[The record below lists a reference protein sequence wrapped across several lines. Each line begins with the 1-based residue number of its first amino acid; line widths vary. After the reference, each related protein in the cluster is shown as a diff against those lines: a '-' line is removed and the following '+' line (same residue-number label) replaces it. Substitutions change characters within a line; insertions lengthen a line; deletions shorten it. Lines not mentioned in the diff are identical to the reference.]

1 MGNKEL
7 SLCNLHNFLPSPSS
21 SLTLPRP
28 ILKSSSLPI
37 STSSSSSDSSSEDP
51 PLTSPPPPLIDFH
64 IERSLSSSSPVFL
77 LRSSRNELFILKIL
91 SNPSSF
97 RTVPASV
104 QPIPSSS
111 STSPCS
117 SSTLFP
123 PSSPT
128 PNFYNPYLKLM
139 EFPHPYLAQIRGV
152 FCWNQCLYLII
163 SYIEGESLTNRLDRW
178 ACFSEDV
185 VSFIFAQILE
195 GVAGITGKV
204 NEKWRRSINEKKI
217 RMDNFGNIKIS
228 CFGREDEIGN
238 EREEKDLISLGKILA
253 EMLKYING
261 GSKLGLSLANAM
273 INEKSGIKEAKKHE
287 FFRKIDWKKI
297 RRKKI
302 PSPLGLEGKFLE
314 EAKVFWNICEN
325 QRGLSTLK

>member
-7 SLCNLHNFLPSPSS
+7 SLCSLLNFLPSPSS
-21 SLTLPRP
+21 SLTFPRP
-28 ILKSSSLPI
+28 IYKSSSLPV

-51 PLTSPPPPLIDFH
+51 PLPSPPPPLIDFH

-77 LRSSRNELFILKIL
+77 LRSSRHELFILKIL
-91 SNPSSF
+91 ANPSSF
-97 RTVPASV
+97 H
-104 QPIPSSS
+104 PISSSIPPTPSS

-123 PSSPT
+123 PSSPI
-128 PNFYNPYLKLM
+128 PNFYNPYQKLM

-152 FCWNQCLYLII
+152 FCWNECLYLIM
-163 SYIEGESLTNRLDRW
+163 SYIEGEGLTNRLDRW

-185 VSFIFAQILE
+185 LSFIFAQIIE
-195 GVAGITGKV
+195 GADGITRKV
-204 NEKWRRSINEKKI
+204 NQKWRRPINEKNI
-217 RMDNFGNIKIS
+217 RMDNLGNIKIS
-228 CFGREDEIGN
+228 CFGREDEIGR
-238 EREEKDLISLGKILA
+238 EREDQDIKSLGTILV
-253 EMLKYING
+253 EMLKYTKG
-261 GSKLGLSLANAM
+261 GSKLGLSLVNAM
-273 INEKSGIKEAKKHE
+273 IKEKKGIKEVKKHE

-314 EAKVFWNICEN
+314 EAKFFWNICEN